1 MVMTTR
7 VGDMGRSEHRMRIGE
22 FARLGQVSIRMLRHY
37 EALDLLI
44 PQHVDRFS
52 GHRSYSV
59 AQLTRLNRIMALS
72 SLGISLK
79 RISVLLDSEP
89 STSELVDMLTLRR
102 HQLQTEQEVAAASL
116 AEIEFRL
123 ALIERTTM
131 KFPDCVIKEL
141 PAERIIGTTVLLG
154 EPPFDTSEIGPLFG
168 KVAGQII
175 AAGGD
180 LDVGVGLYSDSEAGT
195 EVTCGYR
202 MNSADGNGLNTTGPT
217 STELDTIELPPCTA
231 ATLIHEGSMSRIGAS
246 WQHLSEWCLNQG
258 YSLNGPCR
266 EIYLEEDDGDG
277 SDWVVELQQPITR

>member
-7 VGDMGRSEHRMRIGE
+7 IGDMKRNGQRMRIGE

-37 EALDLLI
+37 ESLELLI
-44 PQHVDRFS
+44 PQQVDRFS

-72 SLGISLK
+72 SLGIPLK
-79 RISVLLDSEP
+79 RIGVLLDAEL
-89 STSELVDMLTLRR
+89 STGELVDMLTLRR
-102 HQLQTEQEVAAASL
+102 QQLQTEQAVVAASL

-131 KFPDCVIKEL
+131 NFPDCVIKEL
-141 PAERIIGTTVLLG
+141 PEERIIGTTVRLG
-154 EPPFDTSEIGPLFG
+154 DPPFDTSEIGPMFG
-168 KVAGQII
+168 KVAGQIRD
-175 AAGGD
+175 AGGNCT
-180 LDVGVGLYSDSEAGT
+180 VGVGLYSDSEAGT

-202 MNSADGNGLNTTGPT
+202 TTPADLKIADFKA
-217 STELDTIELPPCTA
+217 TELRPCSA
-231 ATLIHEGSMSRIGAS
+231 ATLIHEGPMSRIGAS

-266 EIYLEEDDGDG
+266 EIYLEEDADGEG
-277 SDWVVELQQPITR
+277 SGWMVELQQPINK